1 MQTRSQTRILEE
13 QKAITKVLPSVLTT
27 PLPATPFVRIL
38 PESITSSY
46 VRRKG
51 PTYTVDI
58 NFDEAS
64 NAWRVNKIPIGNG
77 QFKYNKRVHF
87 ENL

>member
-1 MQTRSQTRILEE
+1 MQTRSQTRKRLEE
-13 QKAITKVLPSVLTT
+13 QTAVLPSVLTT
-27 PLPATPFVRIL
+27 PLTPFVRIL
-38 PESITSSY
+38 PESITTSY

-51 PTYTVDI
+51 PTYKVEID
-58 NFDEAS
+58 FDEAS

-87 ENL
+87 ENI